1 MEGAEVCYD
10 CAVIALAATGTGVLE
25 PYHWTCTMRAFG
37 VNRKRLVKHA
47 GTGALGALSDL
58 LEMLRTRTALVE
70 KRPGIFYLKGK
81 AFLHFHEDRAGLFAD
96 VRDGSDWERLPAD
109 SPDEWAQ
116 ILALVDSSTGRG

>member
-1 MEGAEVCYD
+1 M
-10 CAVIALAATGTGVLE
+10 
-25 PYHWTCTMRAFG
+25 
-37 VNRKRLVKHA
+37 KHA
-47 GTGALGALSDL
+47 GAGALGVLSDL